1 MKEIPT
7 ETKDSATFLY
17 HVYLQFS
24 LIAGL
29 FSRQGIMPCRG
40 IFSGTNQ
47 IFEALLERITQNDA
61 MDFQVEINKETSAV
75 KILEIAISQM
85 EEEMKHSI
93 NVERLKEQ

>member
-1 MKEIPT
+1 M
-7 ETKDSATFLY
+7 
-17 HVYLQFS
+17 
-24 LIAGL
+24 
-29 FSRQGIMPCRG
+29 
-40 IFSGTNQ
+40 
-47 IFEALLERITQNDA
+47 ERITQNDA